1 MKRSNKFLL
10 GGVFV
15 LLIGWAA
22 YINYQ
27 RALPKEQLSDLTLA
41 NLEAMALPP
50 DFIDIDGDIYTGDMT
65 GRNDC
70 QVQKNSSCGMTIST
84 PSGGYVEY
92 VQGATHRP
100 GWAN

>member
-10 GGVFV
+10 GGVFA
-15 LLIGWAA
+15 LLIGGGA
-22 YINYQ
+22 YLNYLKTQ
-27 RALPKEQLSDLTLA
+27 PREQLSDLTLA

-70 QVQKNSSCGMTIST
+70 YVDLGGSCGMLTVT
-84 PSGGYVEY
+84 PNGNYMEY
-92 VQGATHRP
+92 VQGASSMY
-100 GWAN
+100 N